1 MMTFRPFVRAFHMFL
16 IIYMAATFLMV
27 LLELFKLVSEGW
39 MVSHYAMFLT
49 IVGGFFILGM
59 VIKYGKSRI
68 SR

>member
-1 MMTFRPFVRAFHMFL
+1 MFL